1 MSRGEKL
8 IYTHLIETGYEFN
21 KTFFR
26 EVSFSDLK
34 GLSGGFLRYD
44 FKVMLDEEKFI
55 LIEFDGIQHFQ
66 PIKYDST
73 KTAGE
78 ALEKFKITRTHDR
91 IKNDYC
97 KDNGIELLRIK
108 YDQVKLIGVMVDEF
122 IRLNK

>member
-26 EVSFSDLK
+26 EVSFSDLR
-34 GLSGGFLRYD
+34 GLNSGLLRYD
-44 FKVMLDEEKFI
+44 FKVMVDEDKFV
-55 LIEFDGIQHFQ
+55 LIEFDGEQHYRAVKF
-66 PIKYDST
+66 DST
-73 KTAGE
+73 MTAE
-78 ALEKFKITRTHDR
+78 QALESFKTTRTHDR
-91 IKNDYC
+91 IKDDYC